1 MTKVYIH
8 DSSYMQGDGGPSNGC
23 GCLFPMS
30 LFPVNEESN
39 WLQWEHFAWH
49 QLFNT
54 VLYYSVFFCVVA
66 NAIQLCFLA
75 QVLEGRLII
84 LVSFYVGVVRGEC

>member
-1 MTKVYIH
+1 
-8 DSSYMQGDGGPSNGC
+8 MQGDGGPSNGC

-49 QLFNT
+49 CLFNT
-54 VLYYSVFFCVVA
+54 VHCYSKFCCVVTY
-66 NAIQLCFLA
+66 AIQLCFPA
-75 QVLEGRLII
+75 QVFEGRLVI
-84 LVSFYVGVVRGEC
+84 LVCFDVGLVRGDYEVSAIH